1 MIGSSTTTERN
12 DNRAIT
18 PLPPRAELDMAQS
31 VRLTAARRLF
41 AQATPPSRRPTDLD
55 ILANRVFDTFED
67 DYVHIPANFAEGI
80 PLTGPA
86 ATPRLRALWNS
97 FWGLMHEIRQQYDVP
112 GVRVE
117 NYNTALDLLTNGTQ
131 RLADRF
137 LEFMRLAA
145 NLTAQEA
152 QTVVDNLPAA
162 LELVSERLPS
172 RAALGDALTDVR
184 GRLPAPAQQAL
195 DTFVQAAPAVLAVA
209 GIFSTRALM
218 AQLAIEMLPAT
229 PRATGVEEADDNAE
243 EAPEVP
249 PPATLISR
257 ITYTIR
263 QTLGTDRAFFVF
275 LTLAFSLCIAA
286 LVKIKI
292 DESRQ
297 LSEYCSTTTVDAR
310 PFYDIWSNEPQSY
323 EACMANGWP
332 KV

>member
-145 NLTAQEA
+145 ALTAEEA
-152 QTVVDNLPAA
+152 QTVANNLPGA
-162 LELVSERLPS
+162 LELVSDRLPS

-195 DTFVQAAPAVLAVA
+195 DSFVQAAPAVLAVA
-209 GIFSTRALM
+209 GLFSTPALI

-229 PRATGVEEADDNAE
+229 PRATGVEEAGDNTE

-249 PPATLISR
+249 PPARLLSR
-257 ITYTIR
+257 ITFAIR
-263 QTLGTDRAFFVF
+263 QTLATDRAFGTFF
-275 LTLAFSLCIAA
+275 ICALALCIATA
-286 LVKIKI
+286 IKIKR
-292 DESRQ
+292 EELEQ
-297 LSEYCSTTTVDAR
+297 YCSTTTVDAR
-310 PFYDIWSNEPQSY
+310 PFYDIWSDEPQSY
-323 EACMANGWP
+323 ETCMANGWP